1 MTEYHAIQDVP
12 GLHFTPKEGFE
23 SNVKYDGDVNANPD
37 VALVTSDGL
46 QTVMKDE
53 LGFLWRTKTEDLNV
67 VRTARVVGLSL
78 PDKLTT
84 TAPALLKQTGLRA
97 GTKAIFVV
105 KHGDKLL
112 DEHGKDVPMTEVQ
125 SALWLSASGIASV
138 SKAKVALRKLFDI
151 NPKGWHGHVHATD
164 DLELVRLL
172 LTDDV
177 EIVTQ

>member
-1 MTEYHAIQDVP
+1 MTEYHSVQDVP
-12 GLHFTPKEGFE
+12 GVHFTPKEGFE
-23 SNVKYDGDVNANPD
+23 SNVKYDGNVNANPD

-53 LGFLWRTKTEDLNV
+53 LGFLWRTKTTDLNV
-67 VRTARVVGLSL
+67 VKTARVVGLSL
-78 PDKLTT
+78 PDKLSS

-97 GTKAIFVV
+97 STKAIFVV

-112 DEHGKDVPMTEVQ
+112 NEHGKDVPMSDVQ

-138 SKAKVALRKLFDI
+138 SRAKVALRKLFNI
-151 NPKGWHGHVHATD
+151 SAKGWQGHIHATD

-177 EIVTQ
+177 EIITQ